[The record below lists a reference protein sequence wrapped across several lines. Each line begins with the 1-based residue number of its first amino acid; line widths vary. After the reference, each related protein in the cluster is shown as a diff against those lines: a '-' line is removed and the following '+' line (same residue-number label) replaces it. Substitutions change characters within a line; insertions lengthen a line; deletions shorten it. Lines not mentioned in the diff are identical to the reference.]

1 MRSKEFGSLTVD
13 GKTKNI
19 HIAHMVTATAES
31 PIIPGLER
39 ETPEQLVRANL
50 ERAMF
55 KYRGNL
61 QLYLEK
67 LMDRVPE
74 PADNSSSAAF
84 LTQGVV
90 RRRTHK

>member
-1 MRSKEFGSLTVD
+1 
-13 GKTKNI
+13 
-19 HIAHMVTATAES
+19 MVTATAES

-39 ETPEQLVRANL
+39 ETLEHLVRANL

-74 PADNSSSAAF
+74 PADDSNSAVF
-84 LTQGVV
+84 LTQSAV